1 MAFIQNWILIGHALP
16 IYYIATNTASGRLI
30 EQQPLN
36 VLDIIV
42 ACFFMFFFLYEA
54 VADEQQWV
62 FQQKKHDWLKN
73 SNSGNYT
80 QEDINDFK
88 R

>member
-16 IYYIATNTASGRLI
+16 IYYIATNTASGRLT

-42 ACFFMFFFLYEA
+42 ACLFMFFFLYEA
-54 VADEQQWV
+54 VADEQQWI

-73 SNSGNYT
+73 PNSGNYT